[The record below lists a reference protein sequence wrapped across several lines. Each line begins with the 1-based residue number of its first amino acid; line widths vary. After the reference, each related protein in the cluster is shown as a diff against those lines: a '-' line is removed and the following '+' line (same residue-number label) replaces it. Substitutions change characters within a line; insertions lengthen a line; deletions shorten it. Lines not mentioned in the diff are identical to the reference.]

1 MLFFFFFLFFF
12 QCFVRKVLTNLNTA
26 AKNGESENIKELVD
40 FGEDINEKRSIF
52 SQAPIHKII
61 ENDDKEGN
69 KYEVLKELFDF

>member
-1 MLFFFFFLFFF
+1 MVVKKKTNNQGQLPVDLSKDN
-12 QCFVRKVLTNLNTA
+12 FVRKVLTNLNTA

-61 ENDDKEGN
+61 ENDKKGN
-69 KYEVLKELFDF
+69 KS